1 MISEIEY
8 RKKLYELCIKYPK
21 KNGTTKYIRQW
32 DRYFSEKEKIVDL
45 LNLDNVKT
53 ALDIG
58 TGVGHLPYL
67 LMKKNI
73 KVDITLPLSIL
84 DEPLYVESC
93 NLIGLTPID
102 LVIKSKKSLNLD
114 KKYDLI
120 TAIGTTFDI
129 QEPNFD
135 WDYFFNDCFQFCEQ
149 VFIRSNSGR
158 VTPPKIKNFE
168 WFGFVH
174 WGLKWSIYLTKDQ
187 FLNKT
192 SI

>member
-1 MISEIEY
+1 MKTDQYKQQMISIAKKYDKKY
-8 RKKLYELCIKYPK
+8 RGAKYV
-21 KNGTTKYIRQW
+21 NQW
-32 DRYFSEKEKIVDL
+32 DKFWNEKQLVADL
-45 LNLDNVKT
+45 SLSNRPNIKSV
-53 ALDIG
+53 LDIG

-149 VFIRSNSGR
+149 VFIRSNS
-158 VTPPKIKNFE
+158 
-168 WFGFVH
+168 
-174 WGLKWSIYLTKDQ
+174 
-187 FLNKT
+187 
-192 SI
+192 